1 MKKTFRHLPTLSIV
15 PGFIKLPR
23 PRDVSTQLFVADFE
37 NNICILTH
45 ISTQRGDTAMLY
57 DGGGNVVSMLGVPP
71 PRPVRWFASRISR
84 ILGRDLQEADVG
96 QLEV

>member
-1 MKKTFRHLPTLSIV
+1 ML
-15 PGFIKLPR
+15 KL
-23 PRDVSTQLFVADFE
+23 
-37 NNICILTH
+37 
-45 ISTQRGDTAMLY
+45 